1 MGKVNIDL
9 NLSKSNS
16 IENFNNEESKKKLAW
31 MIHIHHYHKKII
43 LEMLIKTIPVLTY
56 ISHL

>member
-9 NLSKSNS
+9 DLSKNNS
-16 IENFNNEESKKKLAW
+16 IENVNNEESKKKISLDDS
-31 MIHIHHYHKKII
+31 YSSLPQKII